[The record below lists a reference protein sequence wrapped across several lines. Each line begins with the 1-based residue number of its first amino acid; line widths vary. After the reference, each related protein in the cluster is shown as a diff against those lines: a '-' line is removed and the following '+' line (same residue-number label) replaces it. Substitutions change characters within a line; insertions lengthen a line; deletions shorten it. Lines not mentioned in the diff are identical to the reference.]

1 MITILEASVNDI
13 QAIQNIASI
22 TWPITYG
29 KILSKAQLEYM
40 LELIYSDEALM
51 FQINK
56 KEQLFFLIRDVEE
69 TIGFFSIENNYKNE
83 AITKI
88 NKLYLLP
95 ETQGK
100 GFGKKVIEIIEKL
113 ALRNN
118 ATKLSLNVNKFNSA
132 LSFYQKIGFKI
143 IEEVNIDIGR
153 GYLMED
159 FVMEKELCN

>member
-118 ATKLSLNVNKFNSA
+118 AAKLSLNVNKFNSA

-143 IEEVNIDIGR
+143 IEEVNIDIGS